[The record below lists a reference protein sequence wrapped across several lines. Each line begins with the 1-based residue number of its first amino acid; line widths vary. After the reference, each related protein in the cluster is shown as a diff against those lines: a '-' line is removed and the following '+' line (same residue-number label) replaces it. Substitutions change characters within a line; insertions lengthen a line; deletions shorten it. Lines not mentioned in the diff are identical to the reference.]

1 MALKHTF
8 LVQRSTLSSSDRHRV
23 HSPLLAEWMKCQL
36 QRGKSVLKTFLTVQV
51 ISLGKSAEAKGKE
64 YFPVAT
70 DNNWHFAITA
80 MTSDFCVAAAGP
92 WGALC
97 GHSITLL
104 LLLGHL
110 VAGDTVEVDGHQIL
124 SEQEW
129 CCPTPA
135 GKWTQNVSLH
145 QQLKATISHCM
156 SASLSELQ
164 AGTTCQLHWLHLA
177 LHVCI
182 FSLFG
187 QNKVNLYYH
196 KEARP
201 VTCIP
206 YQKYLC
212 CSRHLSFPKEWV
224 QSWMSLKEW
233 AIGRAEQA
241 LEKFD

>member
-36 QRGKSVLKTFLTVQV
+36 QRGKSVPKTFLTVQV
-51 ISLGKSAEAKGKE
+51 IS
-64 YFPVAT
+64 
-70 DNNWHFAITA
+70 FAITA

-104 LLLGHL
+104 LLLAHL

-124 SEQEW
+124 SEEEW

-135 GKWTQNVSLH
+135 GKWTQNISLH

-187 QNKVNLYYH
+187 
-196 KEARP
+196 
-201 VTCIP
+201 
-206 YQKYLC
+206 
-212 CSRHLSFPKEWV
+212 
-224 QSWMSLKEW
+224 
-233 AIGRAEQA
+233 
-241 LEKFD
+241 